1 MMSYNTPEIPLVSAS
16 IYFIVTFFFFFLM
29 DLVSY
34 DVNGTQQS
42 DNKMEERCKFFF
54 FLGNFLLLT

>member
-16 IYFIVTFFFFFLM
+16 IYFVTFFFFM

-42 DNKMEERCKFFF
+42 DNKME
-54 FLGNFLLLT
+54 